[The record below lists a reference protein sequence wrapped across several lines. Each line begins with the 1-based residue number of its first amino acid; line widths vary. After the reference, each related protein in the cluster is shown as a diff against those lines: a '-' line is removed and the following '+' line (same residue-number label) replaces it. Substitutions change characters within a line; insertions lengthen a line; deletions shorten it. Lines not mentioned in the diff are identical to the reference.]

1 MDVEVL
7 SCSGLGQRQFTLSLE
22 KGTIRRMN
30 VWHRLAEQF
39 CQPTGFL
46 GQVVGFLFRMNREG
60 IDWTISLLEI
70 QPADHVLEIGFG
82 SGHGIESVAKLTP
95 QGRVVGIDFSQTML
109 RQATRRN
116 AASIAAGH
124 IELQVGDAIKLS
136 YPDNSFD
143 KAFATNVAYFWKDP
157 VATLRE
163 IRRVIKPGGR
173 LALYV
178 VSKADMTR
186 FKVTQTGI
194 YRLYTGDELSTLVS
208 QAEFRQVR
216 VLTKVERHRTG
227 ICAIAE
233 K

>member
-1 MDVEVL
+1 MKL
-7 SCSGLGQRQFTLSLE
+7 
-22 KGTIRRMN
+22 
-30 VWHRLAEQF
+30 WHCLAEQF
-39 CQPTGFL
+39 CQPTGLL

-70 QPADHVLEIGFG
+70 QSADHVLEIGFG
-82 SGHGIESVAKLTP
+82 SGHGIESVAKLVSK
-95 QGRVVGIDFSQTML
+95 GRVAGVDFSATML
-109 RQATRRN
+109 RQAARRN
-116 AASIAAGH
+116 AAVIATGRAQ
-124 IELQVGDAIKLS
+124 LQVGDASHLT

-143 KAFATNVAYFWKDP
+143 KAFATNVAYFWTDP

-178 VSKADMTR
+178 VSKADMTK
-186 FKVTQTGI
+186 FKLTQTGI